1 MLHGHGGVVIG
12 SEMSGGVR
20 KVTISNCVFDGTDRG
35 IRLKT
40 MRGRGGIVE
49 EIRVNNIVMKNIARE
64 AVKLNM
70 FYHSTPD
77 EPVSER
83 TPQFRNI
90 HLSDIT
96 ITQSK
101 QAGFILGL
109 PEMPVENIT
118 FSNINIQ
125 SEIGF
130 TIQDAQHIEFH
141 DVDIAAEDGPS
152 FSVNNASFIEFDGVS
167 GGMMEKDEPVI
178 SLTDV
183 KNIYIHDC
191 FPQNESEPFVKVG
204 GDASSNIVIIDN
216 NFSFIKSPVQK
227 GENVSNLIFTE

>member
-1 MLHGHGGVVIG
+1 MLDGHGGVVIG
-12 SEMSGGVR
+12 SEMSGSVR

-35 IRLKT
+35 IRMKT

-49 EIRVNNIVMKNIARE
+49 EIRVSNIVMKNISRE
-64 AVKLNM
+64 ALKFNM
-70 FYHSTPD
+70 FYHPTPD

-96 ITQSK
+96 ITESK

-125 SEIGF
+125 SKIGF
-130 TIQDAQHIEFH
+130 TVQDAKNIEFH
-141 DVDIAAEDGPS
+141 NVDIAAEEGPA
-152 FSVNNASFIEFDGVS
+152 FSVKKASGIEFDGVS
-167 GGMMEKDEPVI
+167 GSVDNDNEPVI
-178 SLTDV
+178 FLEDV
-183 KNIYIHDC
+183 QNVYVHDC
-191 FPQNESEPFVKVG
+191 FPKNETKAFVEVNGETTKNV
-204 GDASSNIVIIDN
+204 VIRDN
-216 NFSFIKSPVQK
+216 NFSLIKSPVKK
-227 GENVSNLIFTE
+227 GSEVKAETLK